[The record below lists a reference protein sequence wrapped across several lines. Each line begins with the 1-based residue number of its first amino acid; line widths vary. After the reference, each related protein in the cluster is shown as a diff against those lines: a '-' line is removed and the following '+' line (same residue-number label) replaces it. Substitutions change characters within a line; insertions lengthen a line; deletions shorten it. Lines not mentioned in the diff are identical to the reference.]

1 MKAIP
6 KPLLALCLALLTPWM
21 ALAAAPAAPAPAQP
35 PAAFGPHASGAV
47 ASMQSADHG
56 SVPAKKKKAKV
67 PPNSVKLVDL
77 NKASTKELMTLP
89 GITQADAER
98 IVAHR
103 PYRVKSDLVN
113 KKVLPTGPYLAV
125 RKSVVALPPGP
136 LPKPPKTASAA
147 KPAKG

>member
-6 KPLLALCLALLTPWM
+6 KPLWALCLALLTPWM
-21 ALAAAPAAPAPAQP
+21 ALAATAAAPAPAQP

-47 ASMQSADHG
+47 ASMPHADPT
-56 SVPAKKKKAKV
+56 SVPAKKKAKV

-89 GITQADAER
+89 GIGQADAER

-103 PYRVKSDLVN
+103 PYQVKSDLVN
-113 KKVLPTGPYLAV
+113 KKVLATGPYLAV
-125 RKSVVALPPGP
+125 RKLVVALPPGK
-136 LPKPPKTASAA
+136 LPKPSKSASAA